1 MKNFRISWKYFVLL
15 IILVLPTS
23 ILADTLV
30 ASLDSVDDNQ
40 LIVSFK
46 LQNTSENQIT
56 FLKWNTPFDD
66 DVFTTDMFQ
75 VYQGTGNRIEYTG
88 KLLKRG
94 PPSVADHYTLEPGE
108 SVSARVNIFQGY
120 ATYTEGVYQ
129 ITFQSSIQLLTEH
142 GEYNSIELISETL
155 TAYQNTEYQS
165 PVFKQVPQYTSCSVN
180 QQEDINTALTYAE
193 DMAIEAVQV
202 LDSTPINDR
211 PEAIRYTTWFGNYLS
226 SRYVRLMSNF
236 TTLRETIANE
246 TISFDCSCTEN
257 YYAYV
262 FPNRPYIVYLCRS
275 FWSADFSGTDS
286 KAGTIIHELVH
297 FDVVVGTND
306 NAYGQERSQALALND
321 PAAAINNSD
330 NYEYFAENTPS
341 LPMSGGSNGSSTWT
355 TGAYGNNEDRS
366 QQLSIAGASALI
378 VTVTGETES
387 NYDFLYIYDENGTEV
402 MRLDGSINESF
413 SVTGSSITAR
423 LVTDYSV
430 TSSGVTVSVEE
441 DSSSISSWTTGAY
454 GNNEDRSQQL
464 SIAGASALIVTVTG
478 ETESYFDFLYIYD
491 ENGTEVMRLDGSINE
506 SFSVTGSSITA
517 RLVTDDS
524 VTSLG
529 VTVGIS
535 EISVP

>member
-66 DVFTTDMFQ
+66 DVFTADMFQ

-464 SIAGASALIVTVTG
+464 SIAGASALIVTVPG